1 MYNYIINKTLYK
13 PKMSSQSAKPINRSK
28 TTQISDPCDFN
39 VDNLIFDEPIKTE
52 VNGIP
57 PFYRINLATKIGNSE
72 SELVFQMDRC
82 RMFGIK
88 ESRDTATNNLTGY
101 VVGIM
106 MFDQNNATERQRK
119 TLDTFLQIV
128 EKCKDH
134 LMQPDIKKK
143 VNKTGIKVRE
153 QLDSINPVSFMK
165 NKETQEHDMNAP
177 VLNAKLIYSKPK
189 KDKDGNEVEGR
200 IITRFYSEDDVDE
213 NGEPL
218 VLDPLEYLNK
228 KGSIISAIRF
238 ESIFVG
244 KDIKIQVKIYEA
256 AIKVDDGASNFKRLL
271 RFGNMSNE
279 TVININIEQPSQ
291 DSDSFQVDTTDQ
303 ISLDDEDKESS
314 GKLKK
319 KTRR

>member
-1 MYNYIINKTLYK
+1 
-13 PKMSSQSAKPINRSK
+13 
-28 TTQISDPCDFN
+28 
-39 VDNLIFDEPIKTE
+39 
-52 VNGIP
+52 
-57 PFYRINLATKIGNSE
+57 
-72 SELVFQMDRC
+72 
-82 RMFGIK
+82 
-88 ESRDTATNNLTGY
+88 
-101 VVGIM
+101 
-106 MFDQNNATERQRK
+106 
-119 TLDTFLQIV
+119 
-128 EKCKDH
+128 
-134 LMQPDIKKK
+134 MQPDIKKK

-153 QLDSINPVSFMK
+153 QLDTINPVSFMK

-189 KDKDGNEVEGR
+189 KDKDGNEIDGR

-271 RFGNMSNE
+271 RFGNMSND
-279 TVININIEQPSQ
+279 TIININMEQPQ
-291 DSDSFQVDTTDQ
+291 QKEESDSFQIDTSDQ
-303 ISLDDEDKESS
+303 ISIEEEESS
-314 GKLKK
+314 SKLKK